1 VLYNSNRSQLSADMV
16 KATSASSSPTVT

>member
-16 KATSASSSPTVT
+16 KATLASSSPTVT